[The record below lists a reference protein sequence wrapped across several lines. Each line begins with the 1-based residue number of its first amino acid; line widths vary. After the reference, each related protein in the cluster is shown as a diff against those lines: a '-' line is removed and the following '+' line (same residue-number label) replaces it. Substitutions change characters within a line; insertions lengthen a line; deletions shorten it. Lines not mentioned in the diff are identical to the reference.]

1 MSVPTHTNIFYGRFS
16 LPSRIYMNFQSFR
29 YLALSVLI
37 IPKFFIIL
45 RQLMDGRMEWKDT
58 PSETLEKLEEIAEE
72 ENINT
77 NQKKWPGGP
86 QWVKR
91 RLNEVKANLEESGLD
106 VSYPREGDSGQR
118 KIHLEWNNDVSD
130 VSSDSENDTTDDT
143 DSNQRKKKRGL
154 RHEILEE
161 LEGEMEYQELIENLD
176 RGSDS
181 KIEKAIEN
189 LRNEGEIFD
198 PRAGKIKKL

>member
-1 MSVPTHTNIFYGRFS
+1 
-16 LPSRIYMNFQSFR
+16 
-29 YLALSVLI
+29 
-37 IPKFFIIL
+37 
-45 RQLMDGRMEWKDT
+45 MDGRMEWKDT